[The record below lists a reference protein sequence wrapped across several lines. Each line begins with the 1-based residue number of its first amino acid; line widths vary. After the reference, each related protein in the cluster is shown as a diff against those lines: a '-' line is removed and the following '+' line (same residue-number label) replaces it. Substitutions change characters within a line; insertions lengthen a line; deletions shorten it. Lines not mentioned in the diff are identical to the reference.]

1 MGGRVKVDSLSKTT
15 GRPLVQK
22 EETGAFRWLGGGG
35 RVWGPGGGMKG
46 PGGPG
51 PGGRQGGQV
60 EGAGLSKK
68 VNNEIRREVSPC
80 LEINGG
86 HVVEVICCTE

>member
-1 MGGRVKVDSLSKTT
+1 MGGRVKADSLSKATCSL
-15 GRPLVQK
+15 LVPR
-22 EETGAFRWLGGGG
+22 EEAGAFRWLRCGGGA
-35 RVWGPGGGMKG
+35 WGPGGGMKS
-46 PGGPG
+46 PRGPG
-51 PGGRQGGQV
+51 PVEGGQV

-86 HVVEVICCTE
+86 HVVEVIDCTE

>member
-1 MGGRVKVDSLSKTT
+1 
-15 GRPLVQK
+15 
-22 EETGAFRWLGGGG
+22 
-35 RVWGPGGGMKG
+35 MKG